1 MNRKV
6 LITGGSGSIGDS
18 IVKKFKSSG
27 YNVCAPARS
36 ELDLE
41 SVTSIKNYTFRNKSF
56 DILIN
61 NAGINEILK
70 FTEFSTESIEKAVM
84 TNLTSAALLSKYLI
98 PSMSKKQWGRIVNVS
113 SIFSKISKP
122 KRVLYTMTKSGL
134 NGLTIGLANEYAR
147 EGILVNAVLPGF
159 VDSSLTRQNNT
170 PEDIIRL
177 CSESIPVGR
186 LSSVEEVADLI
197 FYLGTSNNSYITGQ
211 TIAIDGG
218 VLIS

>member
-1 MNRKV
+1 MDRKV

-27 YNVCAPARS
+27 YNVCAPVRS

-41 SVTSIKNYTFRNKSF
+41 SIASIKNFTFKNKSF

-61 NAGINEILK
+61 NAGVNEILK

-98 PSMSKKQWGRIVNVS
+98 PSMSKNQWGRIVNVS

-159 VDSSLTRQNNT
+159 VDSSLTRQNNS

>member
-159 VDSSLTRQNNT
+159 VDSLLTRQNNS

-218 VLIS
+218 VLVS

>member
-1 MNRKV
+1 VDRKV

-27 YNVCAPARS
+27 YNVCAPVRS

-41 SVTSIKNYTFRNKSF
+41 SIASIKNFTFKNKSF

-61 NAGINEILK
+61 NAGVNEILK

-98 PSMSKKQWGRIVNVS
+98 PSMSKNQWGRIVNVS

-159 VDSSLTRQNNT
+159 VDSSLTRQNNS

>member
-6 LITGGSGSIGDS
+6 LITGGSGSIGDA

-27 YNVCAPARS
+27 YNVCAPVRS

-41 SVTSIKNYTFRNKSF
+41 SVTSIKNFTLKNKSF

-159 VDSSLTRQNNT
+159 VDSLLTRQNNS

-177 CSESIPVGR
+177 CS
-186 LSSVEEVADLI
+186 
-197 FYLGTSNNSYITGQ
+197 
-211 TIAIDGG
+211 
-218 VLIS
+218 

>member
-1 MNRKV
+1 M
-6 LITGGSGSIGDS
+6 
-18 IVKKFKSSG
+18 
-27 YNVCAPARS
+27 
-36 ELDLE
+36 
-41 SVTSIKNYTFRNKSF
+41 
-56 DILIN
+56 IN

-98 PSMSKKQWGRIVNVS
+98 PSMSKNQWGRIVNVS
-113 SIFSKISKP
+113 SIFSKISKS

-159 VDSSLTRQNNT
+159 VDSLLTRQNNS

>member
-1 MNRKV
+1 LNRKV

-159 VDSSLTRQNNT
+159 VDSLLTRQNNS

-218 VLIS
+218 VLVS

>member
-27 YNVCAPARS
+27 YNVFAPARS

-159 VDSSLTRQNNT
+159 VDSLLTRQNNS

-218 VLIS
+218 VLVS